1 MIFYIM
7 IKSTEF
13 NKEQFGAE
21 PEEISDRVCSLITK
35 IDNRVYEYNQDER
48 FKNPATVE
56 KTPLRTSY
64 EGPELIGNPYLIQIC
79 YERGQGNSTD
89 IISIYYYPNPEFTL
103 QNLLPEMQKITR
115 KELRDIETA
124 IDLNQGLY
132 QIDELAIS
140 NNPDDILRLLSSQ
153 LEGIAR
159 SRQ

>member
-56 KTPLRTSY
+56 KTPLRTSSRFLAF
-64 EGPELIGNPYLIQIC
+64 LI
-79 YERGQGNSTD
+79 D
-89 IISIYYYPNPEFTL
+89 
-103 QNLLPEMQKITR
+103 
-115 KELRDIETA
+115 
-124 IDLNQGLY
+124 
-132 QIDELAIS
+132 
-140 NNPDDILRLLSSQ
+140 
-153 LEGIAR
+153 
-159 SRQ
+159 